1 MSVLSRSLNIF
12 MSFVTCCLNQL
23 TFLRFWFGLTW
34 ELHRTLK
41 KIHISSAFFWKQL
54 FSPCSKELMS
64 TVWIHSICV
73 NLCSYVVLSLGLV
86 RNFTLWLISMCTDYR
101 KSVFP
106 NKLRWCFYLAP
117 SQVMKPESIFC

>member
-41 KIHISSAFFWKQL
+41 KNPYKLSILLKTVV
-54 FSPCSKELMS
+54 FSLLKG
-64 TVWIHSICV
+64 V
-73 NLCSYVVLSLGLV
+73 NVNCMNS
-86 RNFTLWLISMCTDYR
+86 
-101 KSVFP
+101 
-106 NKLRWCFYLAP
+106 
-117 SQVMKPESIFC
+117 